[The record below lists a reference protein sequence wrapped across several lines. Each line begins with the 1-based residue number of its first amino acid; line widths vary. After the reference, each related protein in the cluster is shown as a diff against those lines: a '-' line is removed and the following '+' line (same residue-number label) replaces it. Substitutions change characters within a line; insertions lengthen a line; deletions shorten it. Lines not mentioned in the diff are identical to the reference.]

1 MSQLQ
6 LYKGL
11 SFGILTIF
19 LIGFFLLM
27 DAYLESNFSYHGEAF
42 LKGYGHLLRENWS
55 KGLFFVSLINFI
67 PALLLSYL
75 FFLFQGEKDRRISFK
90 IVRITAI
97 VVFVI
102 TTIYVGEKT
111 IDIVYHQYDRVDR
124 VVEIGITWW
133 LRVAGLLL
141 GYALVKMDIEQKLIR
156 HKYAS

>member
-1 MSQLQ
+1 
-6 LYKGL
+6 
-11 SFGILTIF
+11 
-19 LIGFFLLM
+19 
-27 DAYLESNFSYHGEAF
+27 
-42 LKGYGHLLRENWS
+42 
-55 KGLFFVSLINFI
+55 
-67 PALLLSYL
+67 LLSYL

-97 VVFVI
+97 VVFVL

-111 IDIVYHQYDRVDR
+111 IDIVYHQYNRVDR